1 MADDNNHILEKI
13 ESALTDPETPTW
25 GRVVLLCIQAD
36 HKKLIDH
43 LASHSRW
50 SDPAR
55 QVLVSVATALAVA
68 LAIWLAGGRLPAV
81 FGP

>member
-55 QVLVSVATALAVA
+55 QVLISVATALAVG
-68 LAIWLAGGRLPAV
+68 LAAWFFAGRLPGV
-81 FGP
+81 FR